1 MCAGCHAVE
10 FSEALEPR
18 PSQIWIFCWI
28 FVRLVG
34 EVEALSGL
42 STPHGEASA
51 AAAAAPSRASFPP
64 SAVSAMGC
72 MVSVPQDPA
81 LYQAIRSK
89 TKHPVNGA
97 THYPRFARP
106 SSYRLS
112 DPDGNDPTS
121 AELDDKRRE
130 FWDTQPSYGGSAE
143 IWAALKMAAETM
155 LRPHG
160 DLALCYAVIE
170 SADVIVAK
178 PDMTVCYDT
187 MGAKYDIPKWVLR
200 DPSNVR
206 FKPPRSGAQLDYEQV
221 DALSLRPTAVDVDD
235 DAGSG
240 AGSSVLSAA
249 SDLEGDVAQGEIE
262 TNGRGRDVT
271 SSAINGRRE
280 GEIRENGF
288 EAEDIELVMTRA
300 GVSRDKAIDALKA
313 NDGDAVSAI
322 MDLTM

>member
-1 MCAGCHAVE
+1 M
-10 FSEALEPR
+10 
-18 PSQIWIFCWI
+18 
-28 FVRLVG
+28 
-34 EVEALSGL
+34 
-42 STPHGEASA
+42 
-51 AAAAAPSRASFPP
+51 
-64 SAVSAMGC
+64 
-72 MVSVPQDPA
+72 SVPQDPL

-221 DALSLRPTAVDVDD
+221 DALSLGPQLWMSTTTREA
-235 DAGSG
+235 ARG
-240 AGSSVLSAA
+240 SVLSAA
-249 SDLEGDVAQGEIE
+249 SVLEGDVAQGEIE
-262 TNGRGRDVT
+262 TNGRGRDVR
-271 SSAINGRRE
+271 SSAIKGRRE

-322 MDLTM
+322 MNLTM

>member
-1 MCAGCHAVE
+1 M
-10 FSEALEPR
+10 
-18 PSQIWIFCWI
+18 
-28 FVRLVG
+28 
-34 EVEALSGL
+34 
-42 STPHGEASA
+42 SA
-51 AAAAAPSRASFPP
+51 
-64 SAVSAMGC
+64 
-72 MVSVPQDPA
+72 PQDPL
-81 LYQAIRSK
+81 LYEAIRSK

-200 DPSNVR
+200 DPSNVC
-206 FKPPRSGAQLDYEQV
+206 FKPNPPRRSGAQLDREHSS
-221 DALSLRPTAVDVDD
+221 DASSPRPAAAPRGYAVDVDD
-235 DAGSG
+235 DAGSD
-240 AGSSVLSAA
+240 AGSSVLSAV
-249 SDLEGDVAQGEIE
+249 SDLEGDVANGETE
-262 TNGRGRDVT
+262 TNERGRDRR
-271 SSAINGRRE
+271 SSAIKGGRDF
-280 GEIRENGF
+280 GANGF
-288 EAEDIELVMTRA
+288 EPEDVELVMTRA
-300 GVSRDKAIDALKA
+300 GVSRGKAIDALKA

>member
-1 MCAGCHAVE
+1 
-10 FSEALEPR
+10 
-18 PSQIWIFCWI
+18 
-28 FVRLVG
+28 
-34 EVEALSGL
+34 
-42 STPHGEASA
+42 
-51 AAAAAPSRASFPP
+51 
-64 SAVSAMGC
+64 MGC
-72 MVSVPQDPA
+72 MASVPQDP
-81 LYQAIRSK
+81 LLHQAIRSK

-200 DPSNVR
+200 DPSNVC
-206 FKPPRSGAQLDYEQV
+206 FKPNPPEERRTAGPRAGGCVEPGARSCAAGVRGGCRRRRGKRRGEQRAIGRV
-221 DALSLRPTAVDVDD
+221 GPR
-235 DAGSG
+235 
-240 AGSSVLSAA
+240 
-249 SDLEGDVAQGEIE
+249 
-262 TNGRGRDVT
+262 RGR
-271 SSAINGRRE
+271 R
-280 GEIRENGF
+280 
-288 EAEDIELVMTRA
+288 
-300 GVSRDKAIDALKA
+300 
-313 NDGDAVSAI
+313 
-322 MDLTM
+322 

>member
-1 MCAGCHAVE
+1 
-10 FSEALEPR
+10 
-18 PSQIWIFCWI
+18 
-28 FVRLVG
+28 
-34 EVEALSGL
+34 
-42 STPHGEASA
+42 
-51 AAAAAPSRASFPP
+51 
-64 SAVSAMGC
+64 
-72 MVSVPQDPA
+72 MVSVPQDPL

-262 TNGRGRDVT
+262 TNDRGRDVR
-271 SSAINGRRE
+271 SSAIKGRRE

-322 MDLTM
+322 MNLTM